1 MWWGLRLI
9 RTAPTKIIRRGT
21 SGAARSGKPR
31 TVNNICTAAM
41 IVTASA
47 SKNLVDRT
55 SARTAIA
62 EVTAT
67 D

>member
-1 MWWGLRLI
+1 M
-9 RTAPTKIIRRGT
+9 RRG
-21 SGAARSGKPR
+21 AASAE
-31 TVNNICTAAM
+31 TVNNICTAAL

-47 SKNLVDRT
+47 SKNLVDHT